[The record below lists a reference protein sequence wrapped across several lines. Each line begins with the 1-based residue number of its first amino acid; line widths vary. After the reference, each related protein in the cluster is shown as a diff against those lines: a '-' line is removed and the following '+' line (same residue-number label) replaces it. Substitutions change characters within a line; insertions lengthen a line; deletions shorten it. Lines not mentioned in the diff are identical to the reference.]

1 MVDEA
6 RNESKKEQ
14 METVLRF
21 VCKEGLIHERF
32 LDLVHV
38 LNTTALT
45 LKESICGVLS
55 EVMMWLGTCEGS
67 GMV

>member
-6 RNESKKEQ
+6 RDESKKEQ
-14 METVLRF
+14 MAIIFRF
-21 VCKEGLIHERF
+21 VCKEGLIQERF

-38 LNTTALT
+38 LDTTALT
-45 LKESICGVLS
+45 LKESICAVFS
-55 EVMMWLGTCEGS
+55 EVMMWLVTCEGS

>member
-1 MVDEA
+1 MA
-6 RNESKKEQ
+6 
-14 METVLRF
+14 TILRF
-21 VCKEGLIHERF
+21 VCKKGLIQERF

-38 LNTTALT
+38 LDTTALT

>member
-1 MVDEA
+1 MVHEA
-6 RNESKKEQ
+6 RDESKKEQ
-14 METVLRF
+14 MATILRF
-21 VCKEGLIHERF
+21 VCKKGLIQERF

-55 EVMMWLGTCEGS
+55 EVMMWLVTCEGS